1 MNLKIKS
8 LSSLLLILCISLTNA
23 VSQDRLA
30 EDILE
35 KLSNTTKACTSISI
49 EFEYLFRNKNAGI
62 NEKSS
67 GRLELKE
74 NNFRIEMPKQLI
86 INNGST
92 HWIYLKEM
100 NEVTIMDYDSE
111 DEDALSPNKLF
122 TIHNEDYKNTYV
134 QASSVNGERMH
145 IIDLFPK
152 KSSSIMK
159 IRLTINS
166 LKNQI
171 SILELYDKNG
181 GIYTYNIKNF
191 KTNLEIAPFTFDT
204 TKYTH
209 VEVIDLR

>member
-100 NEVTIMDYDSE
+100 NEVTIIDYDPE
-111 DEDALSPNKLF
+111 DEDAMNPNKLF
-122 TIHNEDYKNTYV
+122 TIYNEDYKNTYV
-134 QASSVNGERMH
+134 QANSVNGERMH

-181 GIYTYNIKNF
+181 GVYTYNIKDF
-191 KTNLEIAPFTFDT
+191 KTNLDIAPFTFDT
-204 TKYTH
+204 TKYTD